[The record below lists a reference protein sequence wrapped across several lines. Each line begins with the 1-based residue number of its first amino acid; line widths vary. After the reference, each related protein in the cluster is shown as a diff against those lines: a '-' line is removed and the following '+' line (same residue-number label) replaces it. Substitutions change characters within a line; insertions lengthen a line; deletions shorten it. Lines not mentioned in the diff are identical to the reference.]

1 MYKKLTILLLLAI
14 VIGIPFI
21 FNKKGSELFEGADQT
36 LVILTA
42 HNEAVRHEFSIG
54 FKDWYYKKTGKTVN
68 IDWRSPG
75 AGTQELV
82 QYVDSVYV
90 NAFRLYWENVLG
102 RDWSAQVQEAFMNR
116 TDVPKPNLP
125 PIYGEVWDAFNKSN
139 VSSGMD
145 LFFGGGKVDVVGQA
159 KKGQIVPSGI
169 FERHPEWFTDE
180 HIPHYFSGNELW
192 DEKHRWVGAA
202 ISGFGIIYN
211 RDVLKNMDIK
221 EEIKQWVDLTS
232 DKLVGEI
239 AVTDPVGSGTFTMTF
254 EIIIQQQMQNELKSL
269 MSKGEP
275 DDEQTRAKAVSQGWM
290 KGMEII
296 QLISANARYFT
307 DAATKPVLDVSA
319 GDCGVGLSIDFYGLF
334 QEENLRIR
342 SGSDRF
348 VFVMP
353 EAGSA
358 VSPDP
363 ISMFKGAPHPEL
375 ALDFIE
381 YVLSIDG
388 QKLWDYKVGA
398 PGGPKLYAL
407 SRPPIRKELYEPEYL
422 EYRQNP
428 NMNLYR
434 DAADFTY
441 HPKWTGHLF
450 KELRF
455 IIKAA
460 FVDPHEDLVHAWKA
474 IIKAREEGRLRH
486 AERAMKAMQK
496 LDSISYEAASGPIKK
511 VLSSGNPLDAVQLQ
525 AKITGQ
531 FRQQYKQARKI
542 AEGESVVQ
550 GYE

>member
-1 MYKKLTILLLLAI
+1 MYKKLIVLLLLAI
-14 VIGIPFI
+14 VVGIPFV
-21 FNKKGSELFEGADQT
+21 FKKKGNELFEGADQT

-82 QYVDSVYV
+82 QYIDSVYA
-90 NAFRLYWENVLG
+90 NAFRLYWENELG
-102 RDWSAQVQEAFMNR
+102 RQWNTQVQEAFMNR

-125 PIYGEVWDAFNKSN
+125 PIFVEVSEAFNNSN
-139 VSSGMD
+139 VSSGID
-145 LFFGGGKVDVVGQA
+145 IFFGGGKVDVVGQA
-159 KKGQIVPSGI
+159 RKGQIVDSGI
-169 FERHPEWFTDE
+169 FERHPEWFTDA
-180 HIPHYFSGNELW
+180 HIPHYFSGNDLW
-192 DEKHRWVGAA
+192 DEKHRWIGAA

-211 RDVLKNMDIK
+211 QDVLKNIDVT
-221 EEIKQWVDLTS
+221 EDIKQWVDLTS
-232 DKLVGEI
+232 EKLIGEI

-254 EIIIQQQMQNELKSL
+254 EIIIQQQMRNELRSML
-269 MSKGEP
+269 DQGEA
-275 DDEQTRAKAVSQGWM
+275 DDEQTRAIAIVQGWM
-290 KGMEII
+290 RGMEII

-353 EAGSA
+353 KAGS
-358 VSPDP
+358 VISPDP
-363 ISMFKGAPHPEL
+363 IAMFKGAPHPEL

-381 YVLSIDG
+381 YVLSIEG
-388 QKLWDYKVGA
+388 QQLWDFKVGA
-398 PGGPKLYAL
+398 PGGPKLYAI
-407 SRPPIRKELYEPEYL
+407 SRAPIRKELFEPEYL
-422 EYRQNP
+422 SYRQNP
-428 NMNLYR
+428 NLNLYR

-441 HPKWTGHLF
+441 EPKWTGHLF

-455 IIKAA
+455 VIKAA
-460 FVDPHEDLVHAWKA
+460 FVDPHEDLVGAWRA
-474 IIKAREEGRLRH
+474 IIDARKDGRFRD
-486 AERAMKAMQK
+486 AEKAMKTMQK
-496 LDSISYEAASGPIKK
+496 LDSISYEAVSGPIKE

-525 AKITGQ
+525 AKITRQ
-531 FRQQYKQARKI
+531 FRHQYKKARKI
-542 AEGESVVQ
+542 GQGEPV
-550 GYE
+550 G